1 MLSIWPA
8 ISSYFSKAYIMFKKI
23 AITAAL
29 AIVAS
34 SSFAQVAPVRPSVY
48 AGVDVGSTKIDGIS
62 DRQSSFG
69 GFVGYQ
75 FNESFAVEGGY
86 RRLAD
91 FDNVTLNQTH
101 ASVIGILPLQSNFN
115 VYGRL
120 GYNHIEAKASFMNSS
135 ATDSTSGVLYGVGVG
150 YNFTPQIT
158 ARLEVQKPTSDTS
171 NIGGSL
177 SLKF

>member
-1 MLSIWPA
+1 
-8 ISSYFSKAYIMFKKI
+8 MFKKI
-23 AITAAL
+23 ALAAAL

-34 SSFAQVAPVRPSVY
+34 SSFAQAQVRPSVY
-48 AGVDVGSTKIDGIS
+48 AGVDVGSTKLDGIS

-75 FNESFAVEGGY
+75 LNQSFAVEAGY

-91 FDNVTLNQTH
+91 FDNVTINQTH

-115 VYGRL
+115 IYGRL
-120 GYNHIEAKASFMNSS
+120 GYNHLESRVSLPYSGTIG
-135 ATDSTSGVLYGVGVG
+135 STSGVLYGVGVG
-150 YNFTPQIT
+150 YNFTPNIT
-158 ARLEVQKPTSDTS
+158 ARLEAQKPTSDTS

>member
-1 MLSIWPA
+1 M
-8 ISSYFSKAYIMFKKI
+8 
-23 AITAAL
+23 
-29 AIVAS
+29 
-34 SSFAQVAPVRPSVY
+34 Y
-48 AGVDVGSTKIDGIS
+48 AGVDVGSTKLDGMS

-75 FNESFAVEGGY
+75 FNQNFAVEAGY

-91 FDNVTLNQTH
+91 FDNVTVDQTH

-120 GYNHIEAKASFMNSS
+120 GYNHLDAKASYAHTS
-135 ATDSTSGVLYGVGVG
+135 ASDSTSGVLYGVGVG
-150 YNFTPQIT
+150 YNFTPTIT
-158 ARLEVQKPTSDTS
+158 ARLEAQKPASDTS
-171 NIGGSL
+171 NIGASL

>member
-1 MLSIWPA
+1 ML
-8 ISSYFSKAYIMFKKI
+8 KKI
-23 AITAAL
+23 AFAAAL

-34 SSFAQVAPVRPSVY
+34 SSFAQVRPSFY
-48 AGVDVGSTKIDGIS
+48 AGADVGSTKFDGMS

-75 FNESFAVEGGY
+75 LNQSFAVEAGY

-91 FDNVTLNQTH
+91 FDSVTVDQTH

-115 VYGRL
+115 IYGRL
-120 GYNHIEAKASFMNSS
+120 GYNHLDTKASAPFSG
-135 ATDSTSGVLYGVGVG
+135 TIGSTSSVLYGVGVG
-150 YNFTPQIT
+150 YNFTPNIS
-158 ARLEVQKPTSDTS
+158 ARLEAQKPTSDTS
-171 NIGGSL
+171 NVGASL

>member
-1 MLSIWPA
+1 
-8 ISSYFSKAYIMFKKI
+8 MFKKI
-23 AITAAL
+23 ALAATL
-29 AIVAS
+29 AIVAT
-34 SSFAQVAPVRPSVY
+34 SSFAQVRPSVY

-75 FNESFAVEGGY
+75 FNQSFAVEAGY

-91 FDNVTLNQTH
+91 FDNITVNQTH

-115 VYGRL
+115 IYGRL
-120 GYNHIEAKASFMNSS
+120 GYNNLDVKNST
-135 ATDSTSGVLYGVGVG
+135 AFGALKDSTSGVLYGVGVG
-150 YNFTPQIT
+150 YNFTPNIT
-158 ARLEVQKPTSDTS
+158 ARLEAQKPTSDSS
-171 NIGGSL
+171 NVSGTL

>member
-1 MLSIWPA
+1 
-8 ISSYFSKAYIMFKKI
+8 MFKKI
-23 AITAAL
+23 ALAATL
-29 AIVAS
+29 AIAAT
-34 SSFAQVAPVRPSVY
+34 SSFAQVRPAVY
-48 AGVDVGSTKIDGIS
+48 AGIDVGSTKLDGIS

-75 FNESFAVEGGY
+75 FNQSFAVEAGY

-91 FDNVTLNQTH
+91 FDNVTINQTH

-115 VYGRL
+115 IYGRL
-120 GYNHIEAKASFMNSS
+120 GYNHLEAKVS
-135 ATDSTSGVLYGVGVG
+135 APFSGLTDSTSGVLYGVGFG
-150 YNFTPQIT
+150 YNFTPNIT

-171 NIGGSL
+171 NVSGTL

>member
-1 MLSIWPA
+1 
-8 ISSYFSKAYIMFKKI
+8 MFKKI
-23 AITAAL
+23 ALAATL
-29 AIVAS
+29 AIAAT
-34 SSFAQVAPVRPSVY
+34 SSFAQVRPSVY

-75 FNESFAVEGGY
+75 FNDSFAVEAGY

-91 FDNVTLNQTH
+91 FDNITVNQTH

-115 VYGRL
+115 IYGRL
-120 GYNHIEAKASFMNSS
+120 GYNNLDVKNSTAFGS
-135 ATDSTSGVLYGVGVG
+135 LKDSTSGVLYGVGVG
-150 YNFTPQIT
+150 YNFTPNIT
-158 ARLEVQKPTSDTS
+158 ARLEAQKPTSDTS
-171 NIGGSL
+171 NVSGTL

>member
-1 MLSIWPA
+1 
-8 ISSYFSKAYIMFKKI
+8 MFKKI
-23 AITAAL
+23 ALAATL
-29 AIVAS
+29 AIAAT
-34 SSFAQVAPVRPSVY
+34 SSFAQVRPAVY

-75 FNESFAVEGGY
+75 FNQSFAVEAGY

-91 FDNVTLNQTH
+91 FDNVTVNQTH

-115 VYGRL
+115 IYGRL
-120 GYNHIEAKASFMNSS
+120 GYNNLDVKNS
-135 ATDSTSGVLYGVGVG
+135 TPFGGLKDSTSGVLYGVGVG
-150 YNFTPQIT
+150 YNFTPNIT
-158 ARLEVQKPTSDTS
+158 ARLEAQKPTSDTS
-171 NIGGSL
+171 NVSGTL

>member
-1 MLSIWPA
+1 
-8 ISSYFSKAYIMFKKI
+8 MFKKI
-23 AITAAL
+23 ALAATL
-29 AIVAS
+29 AIAAT
-34 SSFAQVAPVRPSVY
+34 SSFAQVRPSVY

-75 FNESFAVEGGY
+75 FNQSFAVEAGY

-91 FDNVTLNQTH
+91 FDNITINQTH

-115 VYGRL
+115 IYGRL
-120 GYNHIEAKASFMNSS
+120 GYNNLDVKNSFPNTSL
-135 ATDSTSGVLYGVGVG
+135 TDTTSGVLYGVGFG
-150 YNFTPQIT
+150 YNFTPNIT
-158 ARLEVQKPTSDTS
+158 ARLEAQKPSSDTS
-171 NIGGSL
+171 NISGTL

>member
-1 MLSIWPA
+1 
-8 ISSYFSKAYIMFKKI
+8 MFKKI
-23 AITAAL
+23 ALAATL
-29 AIVAS
+29 AIAAT
-34 SSFAQVAPVRPSVY
+34 SSFAQVRPSVY

-75 FNESFAVEGGY
+75 FNDSFAVEAGY

-91 FDNVTLNQTH
+91 FDNITVNQTH

-115 VYGRL
+115 IYGRL
-120 GYNHIEAKASFMNSS
+120 GYNNLDVKNSS
-135 ATDSTSGVLYGVGVG
+135 SFGSLKDSTSGVLYGVGVG
-150 YNFTPQIT
+150 YNFTPNIT
-158 ARLEVQKPTSDTS
+158 ARLEAQKPTSDTS
-171 NIGGSL
+171 NVSGTL